1 MRLPSPSPQSFSP
14 LPCQKRSTNFQQLW
28 QRSAAID
35 TTAANGNN
43 STAVR
48 ARGAEEEQAEG
59 GEVAAGGGVVLARNQ
74 KQINEFMQH
83 L

>member
-1 MRLPSPSPQSFSP
+1 MEITQLQSE
-14 LPCQKRSTNFQQLW
+14 Q
-28 QRSAAID
+28 
-35 TTAANGNN
+35 
-43 STAVR
+43 
-48 ARGAEEEQAEG
+48 EERKEQAEG